1 MAQATDWQNVATGL
15 RSTVANLADAEAD
28 LRQAKHFY
36 DKNQDGAYFTGLADA
51 DLVGDSGLTK
61 AEFVAAMTLYEQ
73 IVAFLDNGAP
83 AQGDYRA
90 TVEQTRA
97 TR

>member
-15 RSTVANLADAEAD
+15 RDTVADLAGAEAD
-28 LRQAKHFY
+28 LRKAKHFY
-36 DKNQDGAYFTGLADA
+36 DKNQADVYFTGLADG
-51 DLVGDSGLTK
+51 DLVGESGLTR
-61 AEFVAAMTLYEQ
+61 AGFVAAMTLYEQ
-73 IVAFLDNGAP
+73 LLAFLDNGVP